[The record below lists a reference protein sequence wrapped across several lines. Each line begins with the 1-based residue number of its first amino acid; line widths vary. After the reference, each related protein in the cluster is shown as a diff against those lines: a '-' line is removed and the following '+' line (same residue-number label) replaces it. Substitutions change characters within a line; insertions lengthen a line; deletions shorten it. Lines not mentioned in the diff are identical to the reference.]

1 VAQGTPADMNGLATI
16 VEEGIR
22 YPGFAFINVQSPC
35 VTYGQEDQMLKA
47 QKATMQSLASLKH
60 DPADRLAAMDLAQ
73 AYGEKLYTGVF
84 YRQPN
89 PGPTFEGLARE
100 RQLALRASVKSRAD
114 ALNVFRLA
122 KP

>member
-1 VAQGTPADMNGLATI
+1 MNGLATI
-16 VEEGIR
+16 IEEGIR

-47 QKATMQSLASLKH
+47 QKATMQTLASINH
-60 DPADRLAAMDLAQ
+60 DPANRLAAMDLAQ

-84 YRQPN
+84 YRRPE
-89 PGPTFEGLARE
+89 PEPTFERLARE
-100 RQLALRASVKSRAD
+100 RQEAQRPLVKGRAD
-114 ALNVFRLA
+114 VLNVFRLK